1 MLVFH
6 SHCQMG
12 NQMFIYACARSLSK
26 KKNIPYCL
34 SEIDKLKFFEL
45 SHEDYSKN
53 KHKYLKFKLLNK
65 LKLSKFKFEHY
76 QDNRIDYSEK
86 MMVEKQK
93 NIWYYGYFQSEKY
106 FFENERELK
115 KLFTIKQPY
124 RDEYLKAIAKLNLG
138 NDYISVHIRLKD
150 YKTFGPDYL
159 NGPDL
164 SLPFSYYHKL
174 LSPFKDSNKKI
185 VIMSDEPQLVKK
197 EFAYL
202 NNAIYSEESAIVD
215 FQIIQNAHVCINA
228 NSTFSWWA
236 AWLNDRKDKKVIV
249 PNYFLGFKVKK
260 EFPLNIIPE
269 EWSKQDVY

>member
-124 RDEYLKAIAKLNLG
+124 QDEYLKAIAKLNLG

-159 NGPDL
+159 DGPDL
-164 SLPFSYYHKL
+164 SLPFSYYHNL

-236 AWLNDRKDKKVIV
+236 AWLNDRKDKKVFV

-260 EFPLNIIPE
+260 EFPINIIPSS
-269 EWSKQDVY
+269 WSKQDIY

>member
-12 NQMFIYACARSLSK
+12 NQMFIYACARSLSQK
-26 KKNIPYCL
+26 RNIPYCL

-45 SHEDYSKN
+45 SQEDYSKN
-53 KHKYLKFKLLNK
+53 KLKHFRFKLLNK
-65 LKLSKFKFEHY
+65 LKLNKFKFEHY
-76 QDNRIDYSEK
+76 QDNRVDYSEK
-86 MMVEKQK
+86 MSTEKHK
-93 NIWYYGYFQSEKY
+93 TIWYYGYFQSEKY
-106 FFENERELK
+106 FFENQNELK
-115 KLFTIKQPY
+115 KLFSIKQQY
-124 RDEYLKAIAKLNLG
+124 KNEYLKAHAKLNLG
-138 NDYISVHIRLKD
+138 DDYISVHIRLKD

-159 NGPDL
+159 DGPDL
-164 SLPFSYYHKL
+164 SLPFSYYHNL

-202 NNAIYSEESAIVD
+202 NNVVYSEESSIVD
-215 FQIIQNAHVCINA
+215 FQIIQNAQVCINA

-236 AWLNDRKDKKVIV
+236 AWLNERIDKTVFV

-260 EFPLNIIPE
+260 EFPVNIIPKA
-269 EWSKQDVY
+269 WCKQDVY

>member
-26 KKNIPYCL
+26 KKKNPYCL

-53 KHKYLKFKLLNK
+53 NIRYLKFKLLNK
-65 LKLSKFKFEHY
+65 LKLNKFKFEHY

-86 MMVEKQK
+86 MMAEKQR
-93 NIWYYGYFQSEKY
+93 NLWYYGYFQSEKY
-106 FFENERELK
+106 FFENENELK
-115 KLFTIKQPY
+115 KLFKIKQPY
-124 RDEYLKAIAKLNLG
+124 QNEYLKASAKLNLG
-138 NDYISVHIRLKD
+138 HDYISVHIRLKD

-159 NGPDL
+159 DGPDL
-164 SLPFSYYHKL
+164 SLPFSYYHNL

-197 EFAYL
+197 EFSYL
-202 NNAIYSEESAIVD
+202 NNAVYSEESTIVD
-215 FQIIQNAHVCINA
+215 FQIIQNAQICINA
-228 NSTFSWWA
+228 HSTFSWWA
-236 AWLNDRKDKKVIV
+236 AWLNDRKDKKVFV

-260 EFPLNIIPE
+260 EFPINIIPAS
-269 EWSKQDVY
+269 WSKQDIY

>member
-26 KKNIPYCL
+26 MLNAPYCL

-45 SHEDYSKN
+45 SQEDYSKN
-53 KHKYLKFKLLNK
+53 KRKYLRFKILNK
-65 LKLSKFKFEHY
+65 LRLSKFKFEHL

-86 MMVEKQK
+86 MISEKHK
-93 NIWYYGYFQSEKY
+93 SLWYYGYFQSEKY
-106 FFENERELK
+106 FYNNQQELK
-115 KLFTIKQPY
+115 KLFAIKQ
-124 RDEYLKAIAKLNLG
+124 EFKNEFANSAKKLNLG
-138 NDYISVHIRLKD
+138 NNYVSVHIRLKD
-150 YKTFGPDYL
+150 YKTFGPEYL
-159 NGPDL
+159 KGPDL
-164 SLPFSYYHKL
+164 SLPFSYYHGL
-174 LSPFKDSNKKI
+174 LSDYKNTERKI

-202 NNAIYSEESAIVD
+202 NNAIYSEESPIVD
-215 FQIIQNAHVCINA
+215 FQIIQNAEICINA

-236 AWLNDRKDKKVIV
+236 AWLNDRKDKKVFV

-260 EFPLNIIPE
+260 EFPINIIPE
-269 EWSKQDVY
+269 GWSKQDVY

>member
-26 KKNIPYCL
+26 KLNAPYCL

-45 SHEDYSKN
+45 SQEDYSKN
-53 KHKYLKFKLLNK
+53 KRKYLRFKILNK

-86 MMVEKQK
+86 MIAENHKTL
-93 NIWYYGYFQSEKY
+93 WYYGYFQSEKY
-106 FFENERELK
+106 FYNNQQELK
-115 KLFTIKQPY
+115 KLFAIKK
-124 RDEYLKAIAKLNLG
+124 EYKNEFANSNKKLNLG
-138 NDYISVHIRLKD
+138 NNYISVHIRLKD

-164 SLPFSYYHKL
+164 SLPFSYYHRL
-174 LSPFKDSNKKI
+174 LSDYKNTDRKI

-202 NNAIYSEESAIVD
+202 NNAIYSEESPIVD
-215 FQIIQNAHVCINA
+215 FQIIQHAEICINA

-236 AWLNDRKDKKVIV
+236 AWLNDRKDKKVFV

-260 EFPLNIIPE
+260 EFPINIIPE
-269 EWSKQDVY
+269 GWSKQDVY

>member
-124 RDEYLKAIAKLNLG
+124 QDEYLKAIAKLNLG

-164 SLPFSYYHKL
+164 SLPFSYYHNL

-236 AWLNDRKDKKVIV
+236 AWLNDRKDKKVFV

-269 EWSKQDVY
+269 AWSKQDVY

>member
-1 MLVFH
+1 
-6 SHCQMG
+6 MG

-106 FFENERELK
+106 FFDNESEFK

-124 RDEYLKAIAKLNLG
+124 QDEYLKAIAKLNLG

-164 SLPFSYYHKL
+164 SLPFSYYHNL

-236 AWLNDRKDKKVIV
+236 AWLNDRKDKKVFV

-269 EWSKQDVY
+269 AWSKQDVY